1 MTIQIIGAGFGRTG
15 TLSLKLALEELGFY
29 KCYHM
34 VELLQNPQDVVL
46 WEKAGEGQAID
57 WDSLLGKYQA
67 IVDFPGCRHYQE
79 LMTHYP
85 DAKVILTVR
94 DPETW
99 YESSRNTILEA
110 GPKSLQ
116 KLMTILFQ
124 PFSSRLRK
132 VMRIVRLNRSY
143 WQHIFENRLG
153 DKSYVMHRFDR
164 HLNEV
169 KQTVPSER
177 LLVYQVKEGWEPLCR
192 FLEKPVPEGK
202 PFPNLNKRSSFKQMS
217 KLALGMSKS
226 FQ

>member
-15 TLSLKLALEELGFY
+15 TLSLKLALEELGFR

-34 VELLQNPQDVVL
+34 VELLQNPEDVVL
-46 WEKAGEGQAID
+46 WEQAGEGQAVD
-57 WDSLLGKYQA
+57 WGSLFEDYQA
-67 IVDFPGCRHYQE
+67 IVDFPGCCHYQE
-79 LMTHYP
+79 LMKYYP

-110 GPKSLQ
+110 GPQSFQ
-116 KLMTILFQ
+116 KLMTILLQ

-132 VMRIVRLNRSY
+132 IMRIVRLNRNY
-143 WQHIFENRLG
+143 WQQIFEGRLE
-153 DKSYVMHRFDR
+153 DKSYVMRVFDQ
-164 HLNEV
+164 HIDEV

-192 FLEKPVPEGK
+192 FLGKSVPEGK
-202 PFPNLNKRSSFKQMS
+202 PFPNLNKRSSFNQMS

>member
-34 VELLQNPQDVVL
+34 VELLQNPEDIAL
-46 WEKAGEGQAID
+46 WEKAGEGQTID
-57 WDSLLGKYQA
+57 WDSLLEEYQA

-79 LMTHYP
+79 LMTYYP
-85 DAKVILTVR
+85 EAKVILTVR

-99 YESSRNTILEA
+99 YESSRDTILEA
-110 GPKSLQ
+110 GPKSFQ
-116 KLMTILFQ
+116 KLMTIIFQ

-132 VMRIVRLNRSY
+132 IMRIVHLNRDY
-143 WQHIFENRLG
+143 WQHIFEGRLE
-153 DKSYVMHRFDR
+153 DKSYVMRVFNQHID
-164 HLNEV
+164 EV

-192 FLEKPVPEGK
+192 FLGKPVPEGK
-202 PFPNLNKRSSFKQMS
+202 SFPNLNKRSSFKQMS

>member
-15 TLSLKLALEELGFY
+15 TLSLKLALEELGFRP
-29 KCYHM
+29 CYHM
-34 VELLQNPQDVVL
+34 VELLQNPDDVVL
-46 WEKAGEGQAID
+46 WEEAGEGQAIN
-57 WDSLLGKYQA
+57 WNSLLEEYEA
-67 IVDFPGCRHYQE
+67 IVDFPGCRHYRE
-79 LMTHYP
+79 LMNYYP

-110 GPKSLQ
+110 GPKSFQ
-116 KLMTILFQ
+116 KLITIILQ
-124 PFSSRLRK
+124 TFSSRLRK
-132 VMRIVRLNRSY
+132 VMRIVRLNRHY
-143 WQHIFENRLG
+143 WQQIFEGRLE
-153 DKSYVMHRFDR
+153 DKSYVMSVFNQHI
-164 HLNEV
+164 NEV

-192 FLEKPVPEGK
+192 FLGKPIPEGQ

-217 KLALGMSKS
+217 KLALGMSTS